1 MGKKV
6 YDEGYENMKIIM
18 QATTVLLKKPRKKD
32 KIPYKVGNLIFES
45 KEEYDRYNYI
55 DDNIN
60 KVEKCVED
68 GLISAYD
75 YFNSIRDITVK
86 QICLGGWQELY
97 ELFPNAADLV
107 IIVDDEMYD
116 KTDNQIGSRF
126 FNKIYVKD
134 EKGRGIALP

>member
-60 KVEKCVED
+60 KVDKCVED
-68 GLISAYD
+68 GLIPAYA
-75 YFNSIRDITVK
+75 YFNSIRDINVK
-86 QICLGGWQELY
+86 QTCLGGCQELY
-97 ELFPNAADLV
+97 DLFPNAADLI

-116 KTDNQIGSRF
+116 KTNNKIGSRF
-126 FNKIYVKD
+126 FNKIHVED
-134 EKGRGIALP
+134 EKGRGIAFP

>member
-1 MGKKV
+1 MDK
-6 YDEGYENMKIIM
+6 YSQRIIE
-18 QATTVLLKKPRKKD
+18 LLTIYLKRRPRKKD
-32 KIPYKVGNLIFES
+32 MGAIQVGNLIFES
-45 KEEYDRYNYI
+45 KEEYDRYDYI

-68 GLISAYD
+68 GLISAYV

-86 QICLGGWQELY
+86 QTCLGGWQELY